1 MINAHYCA
9 LCSVLLTT
17 DNNSKEHII
26 PKSIGG
32 GTATTQWFIC
42 KRCNNQTGTT
52 WDAKLD
58 RQLSGWLV
66 LLHIPR
72 GKGGV
77 RNHDFLTG
85 DGGTVRMLSTGEL
98 TRRPTV
104 RRISDKKVVAQA
116 SRHKEARQ
124 ILRQE
129 VSQEELANATVTETM
144 EETPFPSV
152 KGLPFFTGGHDV
164 GRSLVKMTLAL
175 AHSSDI
181 QPGMCELAIRYLTDN
196 DSDACWQYH
205 LAPSL
210 VEHAMAGT
218 PIHCVGI
225 DADAE
230 SRHIRG
236 YVEILGI
243 VRVSVLLSQSYR
255 GICIRKSI
263 AVNPLTGQ
271 PCEHSVKWGQWS
283 YSPNSDIVDE
293 YVRYYE
299 LEVLPLF
306 RELNKDEEIA
316 FITRRLHSAKMQ
328 ALQRMSRGEGQNLTQ
343 NEYKVVKEAV
353 RREVCE
359 LLAIH
364 EEAMQ
369 KGTEFAQSLY
379 EKRERDAHI
388 VLNTIWGWP
397 ST

>member
-1 MINAHYCA
+1 MIKAHHCA

-32 GTATTQWFIC
+32 GKTTTQWFIC
-42 KRCNNQTGTT
+42 NRCNNKTGTT
-52 WDAKLD
+52 WDAELD

-72 GKGGV
+72 GKRGI
-77 RNHDFLTG
+77 RSHDFLTG
-85 DGGTVRMLSTGEL
+85 DGGTVRMLSTGEFIS
-98 TRRPTV
+98 RPTV
-104 RRISDKKVVAQA
+104 RRVSDKKVVAQA

-124 ILRQE
+124 ILLQE
-129 VSQEELANATVTETM
+129 VSQEELVNATVSETW
-144 EETPFPSV
+144 EETLFPSV
-152 KGLPFFTGGHDV
+152 KGLPFFAGGHDV
-164 GRSLVKMTLAL
+164 GRALVKMTLAL
-175 AHSSDI
+175 AHRSGIQSD
-181 QPGMCELAIRYLTDN
+181 MCELAVRYLTDN

-210 VEHAMAGT
+210 VEHAKAGT

-255 GICIRKSI
+255 GTCIRRSI

-271 PCEHSVKWGQWS
+271 LCEHSIKWGQWS
-283 YSPNSDIVDE
+283 YLPSPDIVDE

-306 RELNKDEEIA
+306 RKINQAEEIT

-328 ALQRMSRGEGQNLTQ
+328 ALQQIDKKEGQSLTQ
-343 NEYKVVKEAV
+343 NEYMVVKEAV
-353 RREVCE
+353 RREMRK
-359 LLAIH
+359 LLAMH
-364 EEAMQ
+364 KEAMQ
-369 KGTEFAQSLY
+369 EGVEFAQSLH
-379 EKRERDAHI
+379 EKGQKAAHI
-388 VLNTIWGWP
+388 ILNTVWGWP
-397 ST
+397 TV